1 MEETKTTKKTRKTK
15 QEEVKD
21 VTEPVEAQEAPKKT
35 AKHAAKPKKEEP
47 KPEEQPIETPV
58 ESAQEAVE
66 PEPEKP
72 KKASKSRKKAE
83 PKPEE
88 APVEPVQEPEPVEAQ
103 PEPEP
108 APEPLPEQDKPVKNS
123 AKKESKSAKKTE
135 KPEEKPEPEEESDE
149 DEDEPKPANAEQRI
163 RELLESGKQKGVLTF
178 NEVMDTLNELGV
190 DADQMDKIYGE
201 LEELNI
207 DIVEEIEVP
216 EDINEE
222 IAEIETMLAPT
233 EGINIDDPV
242 RMYLKEI
249 GKVPLLT
256 AQQEIDIAQ
265 RMAEGDLDAKHQ
277 LAEANL
283 RLVVSIAKRYVGRGM
298 LFLDLIQE
306 GNLGLI
312 KAVEKF
318 DYRKGYKFS
327 TYATWWIR
335 QAITRAIADQARTIR
350 IPVHMVE
357 TINKL
362 IRVNRQLVQELGRDP
377 RPDEI
382 AKEMGISED
391 KVREIL
397 KIAQEPV
404 SLETP
409 IGEEDDSH
417 LGDFIPDDDAPAPA
431 DAVAVALLKEQL
443 VEVLNTLTP
452 REAKV
457 LRLRYGLDDGKARTL
472 EEVGKEF
479 NVTRE
484 RIRQIEAK
492 ALRKLRHPSR
502 SKKLKDFLE

>member
-1 MEETKTTKKTRKTK
+1 MTDKTYTRQELEEMAD
-15 QEEVKD
+15 QLL
-21 VTEPVEAQEAPKKT
+21 T
-35 AKHAAKPKKEEP
+35 ADDK
-47 KPEEQPIETPV
+47 
-58 ESAQEAVE
+58 
-66 PEPEKP
+66 
-72 KKASKSRKKAE
+72 KKAE
-83 PKPEE
+83 KTADKKPESAKTNDKINDKTLE
-88 APVEPVQEPEPVEAQ
+88 EKLGKCPAAALLAGNEKLRELFIKGKKKGRL
-103 PEPEP
+103 EP
-108 APEPLPEQDKPVKNS
+108 A
-123 AKKESKSAKKTE
+123 
-135 KPEEKPEPEEESDE
+135 
-149 DEDEPKPANAEQRI
+149 
-163 RELLESGKQKGVLTF
+163 ELS
-178 NEVMDTLNELGV
+178 EVV
-190 DADQMDKIYGE
+190 DAMDLDGDQMDSIYDSLADLG
-201 LEELNI
+201 I
-207 DIVEEIEVP
+207 DIVTEDFTNDIP
-216 EDINEE
+216 EDMEPAMEE
-222 IAEIETMLAPT
+222 IAEIEEEELVDPNTLVDSF
-233 EGINIDDPV
+233 NIDDPV

-256 AQQEIDIAQ
+256 GEQEIKLATAMSAGNTAKEKLAQ
-265 RMAEGDLDAKHQ
+265 AKADLKAGEKAKKQ

-318 DYRKGYKFS
+318 DHTKGYKFS

-357 TINKL
+357 TINKV
-362 IRVNRQLVQELGRDP
+362 IRVSRQLLQELGHDP
-377 RPDEI
+377 SPEEI
-382 AKEMGISED
+382 AEEMNMPVD

-409 IGEEDDSH
+409 IGEEEDSH
-417 LGDFIPDDDAPAPA
+417 LGDFIPDEGASEPSEAA
-431 DAVAVALLKEQL
+431 SYTLLKEQL
-443 VEVLNTLTP
+443 VSVLSTLTP
-452 REAKV
+452 REEKV
-457 LRLRYGLDDGKARTL
+457 LKLRFGLEDGRTRTL

-502 SKKLKDFLE
+502 SKKLKDFLN